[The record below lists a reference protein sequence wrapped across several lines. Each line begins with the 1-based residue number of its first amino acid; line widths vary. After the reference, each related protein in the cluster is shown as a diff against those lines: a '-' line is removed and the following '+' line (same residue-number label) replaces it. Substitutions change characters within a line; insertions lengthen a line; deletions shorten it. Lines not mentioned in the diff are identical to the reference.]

1 MRQRDKTKRACVRK
15 HLTTPPHCTWR
26 VSLPYI
32 PYTPSTLPLIHRT
45 FLSCFLSSSL
55 LFFLSSSQHGCSEDS
70 IDLVQR
76 LMTVDLRKRACLHE
90 ALEHPFFSHA
100 LDTASDI
107 APDTTKDPSKVP
119 SKAHNGNK
127 GRPRDT
133 GYGSVVLSAIA
144 ARNKKQ
150 GVRMVHTMARGGRKL
165 E

>member
-1 MRQRDKTKRACVRK
+1 
-15 HLTTPPHCTWR
+15 
-26 VSLPYI
+26 
-32 PYTPSTLPLIHRT
+32 
-45 FLSCFLSSSL
+45 
-55 LFFLSSSQHGCSEDS
+55 
-70 IDLVQR
+70 
-76 LMTVDLRKRACLHE
+76 MTVDLRKRACLHE

-119 SKAHNGNK
+119 SKVHNGNK